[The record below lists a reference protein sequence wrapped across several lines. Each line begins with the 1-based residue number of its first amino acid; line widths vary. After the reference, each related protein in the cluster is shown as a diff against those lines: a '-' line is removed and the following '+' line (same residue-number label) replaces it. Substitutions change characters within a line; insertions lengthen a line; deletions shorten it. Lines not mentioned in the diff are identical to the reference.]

1 MFSVS
6 SPSIRTIRDA
16 ARRCESLSH
25 DALKQHSLQLKYSA
39 MRGQL
44 GGKFAKA
51 FGFVA
56 EAVRRHANLTYYDVQ
71 LTGGLAMARG
81 GIAEMKTGEGK
92 TITAVLPAY
101 FFGLSGLGC
110 HVVTVNDY
118 LAQRDFELLQPV
130 YESLGLSV
138 GVILSDHSP
147 EERAAAYRRDI
158 TYGTAKEFGFDFLRD
173 RMSAWQA
180 ETNDSPAAAKTQRDL
195 HAVVIDEVDSV
206 LLDEARTPLILGTID
221 KLAAEQNAIRY
232 RWAAELAEQFQ
243 EGSDFRFDEQRNR
256 IELLPIGFQR
266 LGQLPQND
274 ATRAV
279 SLLELKEHIE
289 RAIHVRR
296 NFALDQHY
304 AIEAGEVA
312 IIDEFTGR
320 VAEGRQW
327 QAGIHQSIEAK
338 EGLEV
343 SPKTESAASVTVQ
356 HYFRLY
362 EHKCGMTGTA
372 MTAKREFKKV
382 YDLRVTS
389 VPTAR
394 PVNRQRLVPRVF
406 TDTSAKFQAV
416 TEEIRKMISLGRAV
430 LVGTRSV
437 EKSEALSALLEHA
450 QIEHRVLNARHI
462 AEEAAI
468 VEQAGQPKMV
478 TVATN
483 MAGRGTDILLHP
495 EVRNTGGLHVLL
507 TEIHESKRIDLQL
520 IGRCSRQ
527 GDPGSYR
534 IFVSMDDEILK
545 LGFGE
550 LAAAKLFAKYES
562 SSHLEL
568 SHSLFRKFVRAQS
581 LAEAK
586 HRVDRMA
593 LLRREKDQLE
603 RMFETGQDPYLDL
616 LR

>member
-6 SPSIRTIRDA
+6 SPSIRSIRNA

-51 FGFVA
+51 FGFVT
-56 EAVRRHANLTYYDVQ
+56 EAIRRHANLTYYDVQ

-118 LAQRDFELLQPV
+118 LAQRDFELLRPV

-138 GVILSDHSP
+138 GVILSEHTP
-147 EERAAAYRRDI
+147 EERAAAYRRDV

-180 ETNDSPAAAKTQRDL
+180 ETHASPAAKTQRDL

-221 KLAAEQNAIRY
+221 SLAAAQNAVRY
-232 RWAAELAEQFQ
+232 RWAAELAEQFH

-256 IELLPIGFQR
+256 IELLPTGFQR

-279 SLLELKEHIE
+279 SLLELKQHIE
-289 RAIHVRR
+289 QAIHVRR

-304 AIEAGEVA
+304 AIDAGKVA

-362 EHKCGMTGTA
+362 QHKCGMTGTA
-372 MTAKREFKKV
+372 TTARREFKRV
-382 YDLRVTS
+382 YDLRVTAI
-389 VPTAR
+389 PTAR
-394 PVNRQRLVPRVF
+394 PVNRQRMVPRVF
-406 TDTSAKFQAV
+406 ADTTTKFHAV
-416 TEEIRKMISLGRAV
+416 RDEIREMTSLGRAV

-437 EKSEALSALLEHA
+437 EKSETLSALLNED

-462 AEEAAI
+462 AEEATI
-468 VEQAGQPKMV
+468 VEQAGQPQTV

-495 EVRNTGGLHVLL
+495 EVHDAGGLHVLL

-527 GDPGSYR
+527 GDLGSYR

-550 LAAAKLFAKYES
+550 DAAAKLFAKYAS
-562 SSHLEL
+562 SSCEEL
-568 SHSLFRKFVRAQS
+568 SYSLFRKFVRAQS